1 MSLIQSPQRLRA
13 AALLV
18 VTLLPL
24 APGCASPTPEP
35 KVAEIEQ
42 QHLSFVRD
50 GVTSREQALL
60 QLGLPSG
67 QFEGERIMTW
77 RLCYNGET
85 LFPIA
90 AERAPDDPRY
100 TLWRVPA
107 YNLVL
112 VFDARNLVQRYS
124 FIEVR

>member
-1 MSLIQSPQRLRA
+1 VSHSTSPAARVLLAVASIVLI
-13 AALLV
+13 
-18 VTLLPL
+18 
-24 APGCASPTPEP
+24 GCAGQTPP
-35 KVAEIEQ
+35 AKVTEIEAQ
-42 QHLSFVRD
+42 YLAFVRD

-100 TLWRVPA
+100 TMWRVPA

-112 VFDARNLVQRYS
+112 VFDARNLVQRHS

>member
-1 MSLIQSPQRLRA
+1 MKRATAWIVRL
-13 AALLV
+13 LLV
-18 VTLLPL
+18 TLVG
-24 APGCASPTPEP
+24 GCAAQTPP
-35 KVAEIEQ
+35 AKVTEVEAR
-42 QHLSFVRD
+42 HLAFVRD

-67 QFEGERIMTW
+67 QFEGERILTW
-77 RLCYNGET
+77 RLRYNGET

-100 TLWRVPA
+100 TMWRVPA

-112 VFDARNLVQRYS
+112 VFDARNVIQRHS

>member
-1 MSLIQSPQRLRA
+1 MTRCTLPAARA
-13 AALLV
+13 AWSLLV
-18 VTLLPL
+18 ILL
-24 APGCASPTPEP
+24 AGCASQTPP
-35 KVAEIEQ
+35 AKVAEIEQ
-42 QHLSFVRD
+42 RHLSFIRD

-60 QLGLPSG
+60 QLGIPTG
-67 QFEGERIMTW
+67 TFEGDRIMTW
-77 RLCYNGET
+77 RLCYNGEK

-100 TLWRVPA
+100 TMWRVPA

-112 VFDARNLVQRYS
+112 VFDARNIVQRHS